1 MLVNDDGAA
10 VLCDAKFDSVMFSE
24 DEYCSIHSK
33 CWWMPRERL
42 IVENDADDLAPPSM
56 PADIYGAALTIGQVN
71 SALFMVRSFVLI
83 PAAMAGVDVA
93 TSILWD
99 A

>member
-1 MLVNDDGAA
+1 VLNTSPQGNVLVNDNGAA

-42 IVENDADDLAPPSM
+42 IAENDADDWCCLAPPSM
-56 PADIYGAALTIGQVN
+56 PADIYGAALTIAQVN
-71 SALFMVRSFVLI
+71 SALFMV
-83 PAAMAGVDVA
+83 
-93 TSILWD
+93 
-99 A
+99 